1 MSTNPETKI
10 NQLLQLLPQG
20 TVLLASWLTKNGYS
34 RELQHRYLKSGWL
47 TSIGSGAMQR
57 TGDTVDI
64 TGALYSLQVQAGKS
78 VHIGGRTALGM
89 QGLSHYLELYQ
100 KETLLFAPVGV
111 VLPAWFTKN
120 KWDTKPV
127 LIHSSMLPPDIGLI
141 DSDTKSYAVK
151 ISEPA
156 RALME
161 CLELT
166 PQKFDLNE
174 AWQIMEGLSSLLPEK
189 VIELLI
195 QCNSVKVVRLFL
207 FLAEKAGH
215 SWYKYINTDIV
226 NLGKGKRSIFP
237 GGVYIPKYQIT
248 VPANLA

>member
-1 MSTNPETKI
+1 MSTNSETKI
-10 NQLLQLLPQG
+10 NQLLQHLPPG
-20 TVLLASWLTKNGYS
+20 TVLLAAWLTKNGYS

-47 TSIGSGAMQR
+47 TSIGHGAMQR
-57 TGDTVDI
+57 TGDTI
-64 TGALYSLQVQAGKS
+64 ELTGALYSIQVQTGKS
-78 VHIGGRTALGM
+78 VHIGGRTALSM

-100 KETLLFAPVGV
+100 KETLLFAPGGV

-141 DSDTKSYAVK
+141 DFDLKTYSVK

-156 RALME
+156 RAFME
-161 CLELT
+161 CLELA
-166 PQKFDLNE
+166 PGKFDLQE
-174 AWQIMEGLSSLLPEK
+174 AWHIMEGLSSLLPEN
-189 VIELLI
+189 VLELLV
-195 QCNSVKVVRLFL
+195 QCKSVKVVRLFL

-215 SWYKYINTDIV
+215 SWYKYINTDSI
-226 NLGKGKRSIFP
+226 NYGKGKRSISP

-248 VPANLA
+248 VPANIL